1 MKNFD
6 KRALLTFLVAMLCLS
21 ATEAFA
27 SFTFQVS
34 PRRGGQSIHFDSTR
48 EGDLLKNEEVTLS
61 VDTDEAVQYRITQTL
76 FQPLTNEYGQTIP
89 QDAFFVFSPS
99 NPIGNLRTKL
109 ESPVSMGQFPI
120 YTSGSAGESDEFVL
134 VYNVRLPEGQQGGV
148 YRAQITFT
156 AEPVTATAGINPSI
170 TTLDVRVEVDAQFRL
185 DVVNSRGTR
194 TLDLGKITKERSSG
208 TEVLN
213 FDIQSSPGARFRL
226 AGEMSTSLTS
236 QQGQSLAEGALMVA
250 AGSPANSGTLQVP
263 AAAIPLA
270 SSLTPIYISENGGS
284 DRFQLVFAV
293 TPEASQKAGIYS
305 GALTLRLDS
314 QSPFVPS
321 QVINIPVQFE
331 IESIFSLETKIDEGF
346 SLNFGSFRSG
356 KEKEERRVI
365 LTVRSNLGEPY
376 QVSQIVPRKM
386 MNEQGAALEDDNFQF
401 SASTTETGVSLAQAA
416 APVQTGE
423 HLIFTSDKSGTPEN
437 IILNYTLSIPP
448 DSKAGNYTSEIKYSI
463 TTL

>member
-1 MKNFD
+1 MMIFD
-6 KRALLTFLVAMLCLS
+6 KRALLTFAVALFCLS

-27 SFTFQVS
+27 SFIFEVS

-99 NPIGNLRTKL
+99 NPIGSLRTKL

-148 YRAQITFT
+148 YRTQITFT
-156 AEPVTATAGINPSI
+156 AEPVAATAGINPSI

-185 DVVNSRGTR
+185 DVLNSRGTR
-194 TLDLGKITKERSSG
+194 SLDLGKITKERASG
-208 TEVLN
+208 TEALN

-226 AGEMSTSLTS
+226 TGEMSTLLAS
-236 QQGQSLAEGALMVA
+236 QQGQTLNEGAFTMA
-250 AGSPANSGTLQVP
+250 AGAPATAGTLQVSSTS
-263 AAAIPLA
+263 IPL
-270 SSLTPIYISENGGS
+270 SSSSTPIYVSENGGS
-284 DRFQLVFAV
+284 DRFQLLFIA
-293 TPEASQKAGIYS
+293 TPEATQKAGIYS
-305 GALTLRLDS
+305 GVLTLELDS

-346 SLNFGSFRSG
+346 SLNFGSFRTG
-356 KEKEERRVI
+356 KESEERRVV
-365 LTVRSNLGEPY
+365 LTVRSNLGQPY

-386 MNEQGAALEDDNFQF
+386 MNEQGAALESDNFKY
-401 SASTTETGVSLAQAA
+401 SAATTQTGTSLAQVA
-416 APVQTGE
+416 APVETGE
-423 HLIFTSDKSGTPEN
+423 HLLFTSDKSGTPEN
-437 IILNYTLSIPP
+437 IVLNYALSIPP